1 MACLCETKVNLKRV
15 VIFCKIFLQILSQMV
30 GGVLQKVA

>member
-15 VIFCKIFLQILSQMV
+15 VIFCGIF
-30 GGVLQKVA
+30 VARFVAKF